1 MVGKST
7 NGYGRS
13 TQGFGISVEQSVELI
28 IKTALAHNIRNPKQ
42 IAYILASAQH
52 ESENF
57 RAPEEHYGR
66 SQARKYDYRGGE
78 TYYGRGY
85 IHLTH
90 IDNYEK
96 MGALLG
102 MGNSLA
108 KNPPLAMEPSTA
120 AKIMVLGMR
129 DGLFTGK
136 KLERYINT
144 HTADYFNARR
154 IVNGVVRSE
163 PDTLKVA
170 QRCKSLAEKW
180 EKELPSLLQKYHLS
194 LDAKPDLSAAPTASA
209 TSSPTTQSPPA
220 SSRKPKRARLSSEQV
235 QQLQST
241 LHALGYTAPHGQPL
255 KADGIIGPHTRH
267 ALLAF
272 QKDHQLIMT
281 GTPNAATQQ
290 ALKQVKPQKQPSRL
304 QTQIAQLLPDLSSKQ
319 LDQLADY
326 GLKKCAQSGVLAS
339 AVFSVS
345 TAYVNGKKLL
355 ALHVED
361 GQRTITADIQKALD
375 TPLTQTLGQQLQK
388 LVTHQPTHLL
398 F

>member
-28 IKTALAHNIRNPKQ
+28 IKTALTHNIRNPKQ

-108 KNPPLAMEPSTA
+108 KNPPLAMEPAIA

-180 EKELPSLLQKYHLS
+180 EKELPSLLQKYQLS
-194 LDAKPDLSAAPTASA
+194 LDAKPDLPAAPTTSA
-209 TSSPTTQSPPA
+209 TQSPPIP
-220 SSRKPKRARLSSEQV
+220 SNKPKRARLSSEQV

-255 KADGIIGPHTRH
+255 KADGVIGPHTRH
-267 ALLAF
+267 ALMAF

-290 ALKQVKPQKQPSRL
+290 ALKQAKPQQQPSRL
-304 QTQIAQLLPDLSSKQ
+304 QTQIAQLLPGLSDKR

-339 AVFSVS
+339 AVCSVS
-345 TAYVNGKKLL
+345 TAYVNRNKLL

-375 TPLTQTLGQQLQK
+375 TPLTQTLGQQLNK
-388 LVTHQPTHLL
+388 LAVQPPQLL